1 MANRIVS
8 LHAGIYGIGI
18 HAIMLP
24 SSGFS
29 VAHCIYDA
37 RSVTEQNKMQLRGIS
52 CVNSLNLKK
61 NRDESFQVQ
70 NNTT

>member
-18 HAIMLP
+18 YAITLL

-29 VAHCIYDA
+29 VAHLMLTNQIDTKAEYQGVSECNPMFPI
-37 RSVTEQNKMQLRGIS
+37 V
-52 CVNSLNLKK
+52 
-61 NRDESFQVQ
+61 
-70 NNTT
+70 